1 MVAGVP
7 IGQEGEQGGE
17 GQGRE
22 GDADGGG
29 DAGGQGGH
37 HLPHEWAVKGHE
49 DPVGGQEVALHGQE
63 EEVWGALQ
71 PGCQAGGQSTA
82 VASHGLRLG

>member
-22 GDADGGG
+22 GDADGGAG
-29 DAGGQGGH
+29 VGGQGGH
-37 HLPHEWAVKGHE
+37 NLPHECAVEGQE
-49 DPVGGQEVALHGQE
+49 DPLGGQEVALHGQE

-71 PGCQAGGQSTA
+71 QGGQAGGQSTA

>member
-29 DAGGQGGH
+29 YAGGQGGH
-37 HLPHEWAVKGHE
+37 HLPHEWAVEGQE
-49 DPVGGQEVALHGQE
+49 DSVGWQEVALPGQE
-63 EEVWGALQ
+63 EEVWGVFQ
-71 PGCQAGGQSTA
+71 PGGQTEGQSTA
-82 VASHGLRLG
+82 VARHGLRPG